1 MLERLI
7 ERADVM
13 IVNFPP
19 PARERLKLC
28 WEDIEPIN
36 PRLVYCSL
44 TGYGETG
51 PDRDRPGFDVTAY
64 FGRSGI
70 LDAARYEDGPP
81 GLSLPAQGDRATAMT
96 LVAAILLGLRQRD
109 RTGKGCWVGTSLY
122 ANGVWANGTSAAGAL
137 VGAASAAAPVAR
149 QAAQCAD
156 QPLPHQGRSLAAAPA
171 GARRPPVAGPV
182 QGDRAARSW
191 PRTRA
196 SPNAPTAATRSLELV
211 KELMPVFA
219 AKTYAEWERTFA
231 GTGIPFGVIGRLA
244 DVVEDEQA
252 DHAGIFADTTNPE
265 VPRTVN
271 NPIRLGFAQPRK
283 AGPPPAVG
291 QHSEEILREA
301 GFAAAE
307 IDVAQEVRSVGL
319 RHGSHL
325 NLVALV
331 VKEYDPAIDFFVRI
345 LRFELVEDV
354 PSLTNDGRPKRWVV
368 VRPPG
373 AATGIL
379 IAKADGEE
387 QERIVGNQFAGR
399 VGFFLQVDDFSAT
412 YERMVAAGITFVRPP
427 RTEAYGQVAVF
438 LDIAGN
444 KWDLL
449 GPAPRLDAPSPVIGG
464 GLGGG
469 EPHRRP

>member
-1 MLERLI
+1 MSELPLSGVFVLDVSSFIAAPAAAVVLADFGADVIKIEPPGDGDPHRNSFRNASYPPSDRNFPWQLDGRLKRSLALDLKSDSARPVLERLI
-7 ERADVM
+7 QRADVM

-19 PARERLKLC
+19 PARERLKLR
-28 WEDIEPIN
+28 WEDIAPIN
-36 PRLVYCSL
+36 PRLIYCSL

-109 RTGKGCWVGTSLY
+109 RTGKGSWVGTSLY

-137 VGAASAAAPVAR
+137 VGAHLPPR
-149 QAAQCAD
+149 QAPDKPRNALTNLYRTKDDRWLQLLLVRDDRLWPVLCKAIERPDLAEDPRFTERAD
-156 QPLPHQGRSLAAAPA
+156 
-171 GARRPPVAGPV
+171 RRA
-182 QGDRAARSW
+182 
-191 PRTRA
+191 
-196 SPNAPTAATRSLELV
+196 RSLELV

-219 AKTYAEWERTFA
+219 AKTYAEWEQTFA

-252 DHAGIFADTTNPE
+252 RHAGIFADTDNAD

-307 IDVAQEVRSVGL
+307 ID
-319 RHGSHL
+319 
-325 NLVALV
+325 AL
-331 VKEYDPAIDFFVRI
+331 KK
-345 LRFELVEDV
+345 
-354 PSLTNDGRPKRWVV
+354 S
-368 VRPPG
+368 G
-373 AATGIL
+373 A
-379 IAKADGEE
+379 
-387 QERIVGNQFAGR
+387 
-399 VGFFLQVDDFSAT
+399 
-412 YERMVAAGITFVRPP
+412 
-427 RTEAYGQVAVF
+427 
-438 LDIAGN
+438 
-444 KWDLL
+444 L
-449 GPAPRLDAPSPVIGG
+449 G
-464 GLGGG
+464 
-469 EPHRRP
+469 